1 MKPTENIQNWLP
13 EPDNYKSVQKPM
25 EAGMYNISFIT
36 KYLAVLIIVFS
47 FAGCNDKWDEYYGS
61 SGMEEVPEMTV
72 LEYLEAQPEYSQFTG
87 MLKNSGLEGELTKN
101 HQITVWTVCNDS
113 MNVSNV
119 EPQDTLRMKYH
130 LNYLPFIRTD
140 LKNGLR
146 IRSLNGIYF
155 QISQFDNKLYANAS
169 QILKSVKLKN
179 GVIHEISRL
188 MKSRINIYDYLKGL
202 DNDYSIIRDS
212 IFKYNVEKFDIVNSV
227 PVGVDKEGNT
237 VYDSVFYTSNP
248 IFETVQ
254 FNSEF
259 KQFTVF
265 LPSNQVINNCMQTLA
280 DTYSKMGKVVEKADS
295 ALALKWIKEAMFY
308 NGEIT
313 ELTTADI
320 KSAYSRVWRPGVQEV
335 DMQNPEYMSNGVVYK
350 MTSVKIPNNVI
361 ISRIKSLVHY
371 WEYQETL
378 YPLEGDLY
386 VFKGLVKNPEIYVGD
401 ATPKTSIL
409 PNYVLL
415 QVSGDPDSNDEFS
428 VEFPPLERYIDPEDG
443 KYKVRVME
451 VPVGEYNLY
460 MGFRSKGH
468 PYINV
473 YFNDQLIATDLQAS
487 LSTPWNYDRVTE
499 TEKDRDP
506 LNGVAK
512 WDGLGGM
519 VGVVN
524 ISGDGMA
531 SFKMKVEFSKL
542 ESVGAKE
549 VLQIYHW
556 ALKPTANNY

>member
-1 MKPTENIQNWLP
+1 MKLTENIKPQFSENGKQLHLK
-13 EPDNYKSVQKPM
+13 KSGAALLLMKYFAAVVFM
-25 EAGMYNISFIT
+25 LSFV
-36 KYLAVLIIVFS
+36 A
-47 FAGCNDKWDEYYGS
+47 CNDKWDEYYKV
-61 SGMEEVPEMTV
+61 SGMEELPEMTV
-72 LEYLEAQPEYSQFTG
+72 LEYLEAHPEYSHFTS
-87 MLKNSGLEGELTKN
+87 MLKNNGLEGELNKD

-113 MNVSNV
+113 MNASNV
-119 EPQDTLRMKYH
+119 QAHDTLRMRYH

-155 QISQFDNKLYANAS
+155 QISLMDNKLYANAS

-202 DNDYSIIRDS
+202 DSDYSIIRDS
-212 IFKYNVEKFDIVNSV
+212 IFKYNVQKFDVANSV
-227 PVGVDKEGNT
+227 PIGVDKEGNT
-237 VYDSVFYTSNP
+237 VYDSVFYIYNP

-265 LPSNQVINNCMQTLA
+265 LPSNQVIGNCMNTLA
-280 DTYSKMGKVVEKADS
+280 ETYRKMGKVVVKSDS

-313 ELTTADI
+313 ELGTADI
-320 KSAYSRVWRPGVQEV
+320 KSAYNRVWRPGVQEV

-350 MTSVKIPNNVI
+350 MTKVKIPNNVI

-371 WEYQETL
+371 WEYQEIL
-378 YPLEGDLY
+378 YPQEGDLY
-386 VFKGLVKNPEIYVGD
+386 VFKGLVKNPEIFVGD
-401 ATPKTSIL
+401 ATPKPSVL

-415 QVSGDPDSNDEFS
+415 QISGDAEKNDELS
-428 VEFPPLERYIDPEDG
+428 VEFPPLERYVDPEDG

-451 VPVGEYNLY
+451 VPTGEYNFY

-468 PYINV
+468 PYVNV
-473 YFNDQLIATDLQAS
+473 YFNDKLIATNLQAS

-499 TEKDRDP
+499 TEKNRDP
-506 LNGVAK
+506 VNGVDK
-512 WDGLGGM
+512 WDGLGGL

-524 ISGDGMA
+524 IDGEGLA

-542 ESVGAKE
+542 ESVGAKK
-549 VLQIYHW
+549 VIQIFHW